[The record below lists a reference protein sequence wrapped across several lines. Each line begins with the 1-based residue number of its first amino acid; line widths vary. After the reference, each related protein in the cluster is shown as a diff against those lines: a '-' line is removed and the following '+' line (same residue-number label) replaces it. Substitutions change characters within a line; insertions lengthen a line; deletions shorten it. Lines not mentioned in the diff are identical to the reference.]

1 MMRPEVTELVALG
14 SLVASDAVDMAI
26 LKKQEELIRKLV
38 KPATDE
44 EARALVK
51 LFGPDESFGLAWAL
65 VHFIESAPGWPLID
79 CLTDT
84 DNEWI
89 RRLRQAAIN
98 AGLIGG
104 DE

>member
-1 MMRPEVTELVALG
+1 MRREVMELVSLG
-14 SLVASDAVDMAI
+14 PLAASDAVDMAV
-26 LKKQEELIRKLV
+26 LQKQEELIRDLV

-65 VHFIESAPGWPLID
+65 VHFIESAPGWPLLD

-84 DNEWI
+84 DNEWVS
-89 RRLRQAAIN
+89 RLRQAAIN
-98 AGLIGG
+98 AGLIR

>member
-1 MMRPEVTELVALG
+1 MMRREVAELVALG
-14 SLVASDAVDMAI
+14 PLAASDAVDMAV
-26 LKKQEELIRKLV
+26 LKKQEELIRNLQ

-65 VHFIESAPGWPLID
+65 VHFIESAPGWPLLD
-79 CLTDT
+79 CLADT
-84 DNEWI
+84 DNEWV
-89 RRLRQAAIN
+89 RHLRQAAIN
-98 AGLIGG
+98 AGLING